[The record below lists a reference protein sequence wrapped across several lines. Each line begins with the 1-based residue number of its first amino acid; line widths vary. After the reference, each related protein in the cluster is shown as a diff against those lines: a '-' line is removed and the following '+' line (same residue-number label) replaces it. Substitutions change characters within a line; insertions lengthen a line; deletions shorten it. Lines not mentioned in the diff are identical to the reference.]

1 MNTFLA
7 FNKWLGVFFAI
18 VVATISVGVGL
29 DRYTNARRRL
39 KKKAESYLQQMV
51 EDSMRD
57 LPPGLNGE
65 YPADGPM
72 ADFYRNHPT
81 IDGSYVPVANQ

>member
-7 FNKWLGVFFAI
+7 FNKW
-18 VVATISVGVGL
+18 VGVLFGSIMACVILFVAL
-29 DRYTNARRRL
+29 DRYTNARQRI
-39 KKKAESYLQQMV
+39 KKNAENYLQQLV
-51 EDSMRD
+51 EDTMRD

-72 ADFYRNHPT
+72 ADFYRENPT
-81 IDGSYVPVANQ
+81 IDGSYIPVASP